1 MTCREVKIR
10 SNMSLRCEYPFTFVL
25 GASRFNKVESARK
38 CRIKTSFILNRCR
51 DNPEQFKKEQITL
64 PDVFV
69 SSYQYLIRKLE
80 QSHVIP
86 QSHTSTNTTTDAS
99 AKIQGKSE
107 TSSRSHLKFKMAKCW
122 SILPLLSAI
131 ATFVIEWRLL
141 ERIRILL
148 LGEY

>member
-1 MTCREVKIR
+1 MRHLFLLLTNHHNYEIMKDAEKGKGPGILTLWLCVFFCLCLCSFSIRE
-10 SNMSLRCEYPFTFVL
+10 SM
-25 GASRFNKVESARK
+25 
-38 CRIKTSFILNRCR
+38 
-51 DNPEQFKKEQITL
+51 KKQQITL

-86 QSHTSTNTTTDAS
+86 RSYTSTNTTTDAS

-107 TSSRSHLKFKMAKCW
+107 TSSRSHLKIKMAKCW